1 MRGFRNRERR
11 KSRQKKF
18 PVGRN
23 EHEQY
28 SSGQTSQ
35 PSPRANGG
43 HTSLR
48 WTPTRIERRVHAT
61 QRFPGD
67 TTWTGP
73 ASISVVHRSWHGG
86 RTTIWQFADAPSD
99 TFSQKMRATQ
109 TPRVLDTRKAE
120 AYRVHVIESAFSL
133 HVTGTMFAIVAPVVN
148 KIRSPGFMPLL
159 DVLPWIDF
167 REIFAICRS
176 VVFPAVPRSAGRAYD
191 QKGAFPLPS
200 TLTVYSLQSR
210 IYTSRN
216 TDTEVF
222 YPHRRA
228 RTRGRTTER
237 ALSCT
242 REFSAPPIRA
252 FLPGR
257 AILVRPR
264 TSAQTRPRTS

>member
-48 WTPTRIERRVHAT
+48 WTPTRTERRVHAT

-109 TPRVLDTRKAE
+109 TTRVLDTRKAE

-200 TLTVYSLQSR
+200 TLTVYV
-210 IYTSRN
+210 IPIPDIHVT
-216 TDTEVF
+216 TD
-222 YPHRRA
+222 
-228 RTRGRTTER
+228 
-237 ALSCT
+237 
-242 REFSAPPIRA
+242 
-252 FLPGR
+252 
-257 AILVRPR
+257 
-264 TSAQTRPRTS
+264 